1 MLPKNKLSREIS
13 IKMASDGGDFEDELQ
28 RSIDE
33 FNNRTI
39 YPSLDPDIIAS
50 IPDNDLEQAIVDYVF
65 TKIGDDW
72 DNQIEIVDSLNV
84 HFRGVFAT
92 WWLEAEVNNGG
103 FNQYFW
109 NTYGY
114 WVKDAIAAFY
124 DYGADNYAEVVKK
137 AVSKFLVEAKTHNK
151 FRELGTLEAFSE
163 SYRHTELG
171 NLDNEFWDIDEDLS
185 KLRISYIRNYPEKF
199 IGN

>member
-1 MLPKNKLSREIS
+1 MV
-13 IKMASDGGDFEDELQ
+13 SDDSNFEDELQ

-39 YPSLDPDIIAS
+39 YTTLVPDIIAS
-50 IPDNDLEQAIVDYVF
+50 ISDDKLEQAVVDYVF

-72 DNQIEIVDSLNV
+72 DNQIEIVNSLNES
-84 HFRGVFAT
+84 FRGVFAT

-109 NTYGY
+109 NSYGY
-114 WVKDAIAAFY
+114 WAEDAISAFY
-124 DYGADNYAEVVKK
+124 DYGADKYAEVAKK
-137 AVSKFLVEAKTHNK
+137 AVSKFLAEAETHK
-151 FRELGTLEAFSE
+151 EFRELGTLEAFSA
-163 SYRHTELG
+163 SYKHTELG
-171 NLDNEFWDIDEDLS
+171 NLDNEFWDIEEDLS
-185 KLRISYIRNYPEKF
+185 KLRISYIRKYPEKF